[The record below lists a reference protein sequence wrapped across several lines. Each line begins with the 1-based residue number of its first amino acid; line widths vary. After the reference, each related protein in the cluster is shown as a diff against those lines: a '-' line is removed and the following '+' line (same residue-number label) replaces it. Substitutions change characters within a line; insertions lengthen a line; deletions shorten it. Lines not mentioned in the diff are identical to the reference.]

1 MRFHIE
7 EEGKAKKADGT
18 KFSADKEKVK
28 QFRKSLTKHGD
39 IFINDAFGTAHR
51 AHSSMVGV
59 DLKIKA
65 AGLLLAKELK
75 YFGKALENPERPM
88 TVILGGAKVA
98 DKI

>member
-1 MRFHIE
+1 MF
-7 EEGKAKKADGT
+7 
-18 KFSADKEKVK
+18 V
-28 QFRKSLTKHGD
+28 
-39 IFINDAFGTAHR
+39 NDAFGTSHR

-59 DLKIKA
+59 NLPTKA
-65 AGLLLAKELK
+65 AGLLLSKELQ